1 MSNLTKK
8 PYVIVIGNEKGG
20 AGKTTTSIHLIV
32 YLLNLGF
39 KVSSIDVD
47 VRQQSL
53 TRYLENRKKTKERS
67 ESEVLLP
74 NHFVAIESCLPSIA
88 ERSAEE
94 SRSFMEIHNQAAED
108 VDFIVIDTP
117 GTNSNLSVIAHS
129 FADTIITPINDSFLD
144 LDILAQ
150 VDPEK
155 MDVAKLSHYS
165 QVIWQQKM
173 LKAKNSSSEL
183 SWIIVRNRLG
193 TTDAINKRNMS
204 IVLDKLSK
212 RIGFKVAQGFGERV
226 IFRELFL
233 HGLTLLDL
241 NKNKLNINIT
251 LSHVAAKQELRE
263 FLKSLQIKAIEEKL
277 ELEKQDIKSS
287 VVKKIVETT

>member
-1 MSNLTKK
+1 MSSLTKK

-20 AGKTTTSIHLIV
+20 AGKTTTSVHLII

-53 TRYLENRKKTKERS
+53 TRYLENRKITKEKRQTDIF
-67 ESEVLLP
+67 LP
-74 NHFVAIESCLPSIA
+74 NHFVAVESSLPSVA
-88 ERSAEE
+88 ERSTEE
-94 SRSFMEIHNQAAED
+94 SRSFVEIYNQAAKD
-108 VDFIVIDTP
+108 TDFIIIDTP
-117 GTNSNLSVIAHS
+117 GTNSNLSTIAHS

-150 VDPEK
+150 VDPDK

-173 LKAKNSSSEL
+173 LKAKNMGGEL
-183 SWIIVRNRLG
+183 SWVIVRNRLG

-204 IVLDKLSK
+204 IVLEKLSK
-212 RIGFKVAQGFGERV
+212 RIGFKVAKGFSERV

-241 NKNKLNINIT
+241 GKNKLNINVT

-263 FLKSLQIKAIEEKL
+263 FLKSLQIKSIEERL
-277 ELEKQDIKSS
+277 EAEKQEVRPSGMR
-287 VVKKIVETT
+287 KIVEPA